1 MVLLTNGH
9 AEPVHLYV
17 ERLASQRFR
26 RHRTAFV
33 SVQGVQQAD
42 EETARGTHPGARW
55 DIGDT
60 NYLQTRR
67 HFV

>member
-1 MVLLTNGH
+1 MVLLTDGH
-9 AEPVHLYV
+9 PEPVHLYV

-33 SVQGVQQAD
+33 SVQSVQQAD
-42 EETARGTHPGARW
+42 EETARGTHPGARG

-60 NYLQTRR
+60 NYL
-67 HFV
+67 